1 MTVVLLALLACAPI
15 PEADDT
21 QACESGAI
29 PSDYVVGVS
38 TTPTPIVAGEEV
50 EMTLAVTDQD
60 GCPIDDLQES
70 HERMIHTL
78 LVSRDLQSFQH
89 VHHEDFYEVTADD
102 LRTATFHFPVAF
114 PASGDTLAVF
124 DFAHRNQWLQETQ
137 LLEITG
143 APAQLDEPIL
153 DYATEVS
160 VEDVHVSFVWEV
172 APVAGSEAS
181 VILTITDETGAEVTD
196 LVQWLGAD
204 GHVAFVRADLTS
216 PGHTHAWF
224 PGMET
229 MSPGMTM
236 TPLYTGPTLP
246 FHYLFPSAGTWKGWF
261 QFARSARP
269 DDPYVVPLVFD
280 VQ

>member
-1 MTVVLLALLACAPI
+1 MSVVLLTLLACTSQPDSD
-15 PEADDT
+15 PH
-21 QACESGAI
+21 ACESGSI

-38 TTPTPIVAGEEV
+38 TSPSPVVAGEEV
-50 EMTLAVTDQD
+50 EMTLALTDQD

-78 LVSRDLQSFQH
+78 LVSRDLESFQH

-102 LRTATFHFPVAF
+102 LRNATLHFPVTF

-143 APAQLDEPIL
+143 APPQLDEPIL
-153 DYATEVS
+153 DHATEFS
-160 VEDVHVSFVWEV
+160 IEDIHVSFAWEV
-172 APVAGSEAS
+172 APVAGVESS
-181 VILTITDETGAEVTD
+181 IILTITDQTGADVTN

-204 GHVAFVRADLTS
+204 GHVAFVRADLTTA
-216 PGHTHAWF
+216 GHTHAWF

-261 QFARSARP
+261 QFARSGRP

-280 VQ
+280 VE